1 MIRHNMKYIHLGVCI
16 CIFLFVHNQILRADE
31 TVSDDSLYTA
41 EYINSIYIA
50 QPKRALQLLDE
61 AENRK
66 AIPLRIINELRSLS
80 YSNMY
85 MNKLAFDY
93 ARKSYVLDSV
103 SQNNPEHLLQ
113 MTIALAELSNLLSEY
128 KESMRYAMQG
138 IEFAQR
144 QNDIKAESK
153 LLFCIGENER
163 MLSLKER
170 SYEHF
175 DTAIRLLQNIK
186 DREGAAMLSYFYGIK
201 MGYLLDDS
209 RYDEALAIGLQR
221 EKLIHAIDSLYQTPE
236 GYIDR
241 QYAYVYSKL
250 AYICHFK
257 KLYMEAEKYFNRYLS
272 TKAALTPD
280 GQYDATPYLL
290 LNKQYARVVD
300 ICENFR
306 AVLQHQDTINL
317 QYLSVL
323 QKQVK
328 AYLGLHDFKKVA
340 ELRESILTIVDSM
353 NTREKQNAALELS
366 TVHKMNEKE
375 EFIKEQAFQL
385 KVRNISIFF
394 FTCITVLILFILWR
408 MWRHTC
414 IIKYKNQT
422 LVKLIN
428 ERIAGIDE
436 KEKVTGDGNRNV
448 DIKEDKVSCIV
459 SSVQSTSDV
468 QNVSDNTEVNE
479 EEQENRIL
487 FNKLNT
493 VIMQE
498 KLYLSSELARE
509 DLVPLVRMNNARFAK
524 MIKENTGTNLSG
536 YINDLRI
543 THAIRLLKEY
553 PNYTL
558 KAIAEESG
566 FNSMPTFHILFKK
579 KTGMTPFEFKKAQNE
594 LE

>member
-1 MIRHNMKYIHLGVCI
+1 MAKEV
-16 CIFLFVHNQILRADE
+16 
-31 TVSDDSLYTA
+31 VSDDSLYTR
-41 EYINSIYIA
+41 EYISQIYIA
-50 QPKRALQLLDE
+50 EPERALKLLDE
-61 AENRK
+61 AENRGTML
-66 AIPLRIINELRSLS
+66 PYLINDLRSMA
-80 YSNMY
+80 YRNMY

-138 IEFAQR
+138 IEFTQR

-170 SYEHF
+170 GYEHF

-186 DREGAAMLSYFYGIK
+186 DREWAAMLSYFYGIK

-209 RYDEALAIGLQR
+209 RYDEALVIGLQR

-236 GYIDR
+236 GYIDQ

-290 LNKQYARVVD
+290 LNKQYARVID
-300 ICENFR
+300 ICENFK
-306 AVLQHQDTINL
+306 AVLQHQDTVNL

-340 ELRESILTIVDSM
+340 ELRESILMIVDSM
-353 NTREKQNAALELS
+353 NTREKLNAALELS

-408 MWRHTC
+408 MWRHTR

-428 ERIAGIDE
+428 ERIAGADE
-436 KEKVTGDGNRNV
+436 KEKVPGNGNRNA
-448 DIKEDKVSCIV
+448 DMKEDKVACVV
-459 SSVQSTSDV
+459 SSVQSTGDV
-468 QNVSDNTEVNE
+468 QNVSDNTEMNG

-487 FNKLNT
+487 FNKLNAA
-493 VIMQE
+493 IMQE
-498 KLYLSSELARE
+498 KLYLSSELSRE

-594 LE
+594 LR

>member
-1 MIRHNMKYIHLGVCI
+1 MKYISILFYAFA
-16 CIFLFVHNQILRADE
+16 FLFLYSQLSMAKDVA
-31 TVSDDSLYTA
+31 SDDSLYTR
-41 EYINSIYIA
+41 EYISQIYIA
-50 QPKRALQLLDE
+50 EPERALKLLDE
-61 AENRK
+61 AENRGTMLPYL
-66 AIPLRIINELRSLS
+66 ISDLRSIA
-80 YSNMY
+80 YRNMY

-366 TVHKMNEKE
+366 IVHKMNEKE

-385 KVRNISIFF
+385 KVRNISLFF

-422 LVKLIN
+422 LIKLIN

-459 SSVQSTSDV
+459 SSVQSTGDV
-468 QNVSDNTEVNE
+468 QNISDNTEVNE

-566 FNSMPTFHILFKK
+566 FNSMPTFHILFKR

>member
-1 MIRHNMKYIHLGVCI
+1 MKYISILSYAFA
-16 CIFLFVHNQILRADE
+16 FLFLYSQLSMAKDVA
-31 TVSDDSLYTA
+31 SDDSLYTR
-41 EYINSIYIA
+41 EYISQIYIA
-50 QPKRALQLLDE
+50 EPERALKLLDE
-61 AENRK
+61 AENRGTMLPYL
-66 AIPLRIINELRSLS
+66 ISDLRSMA
-80 YSNMY
+80 YRNMY

-317 QYLSVL
+317 QYLSV
-323 QKQVK
+323 
-328 AYLGLHDFKKVA
+328 LGLHDFKKVA

>member
-1 MIRHNMKYIHLGVCI
+1 MKYIYILSYTFA
-16 CIFLFVHNQILRADE
+16 FLFLYSQLSMAKEV
-31 TVSDDSLYTA
+31 VSDDSLYTR
-41 EYINSIYIA
+41 EYISQIYIA
-50 QPKRALQLLDE
+50 EPERALKLLDE
-61 AENRK
+61 AENRGTML
-66 AIPLRIINELRSLS
+66 PYLINDLRSMA
-80 YSNMY
+80 YRNMY

-290 LNKQYARVVD
+290 LNKQYARVID
-300 ICENFR
+300 ICENFK
-306 AVLQHQDTINL
+306 AVLQHQDTVNL

-340 ELRESILTIVDSM
+340 ELRESILMIVDSM
-353 NTREKQNAALELS
+353 NTREKLNAALELS

-408 MWRHTC
+408 MWRHTR

-428 ERIAGIDE
+428 ERIAGADE
-436 KEKVTGDGNRNV
+436 KEKVPGDGNRNA
-448 DIKEDKVSCIV
+448 DMKEDKVACVV
-459 SSVQSTSDV
+459 SSVQSTGDV
-468 QNVSDNTEVNE
+468 QNVSDNTEMNG

>member
-1 MIRHNMKYIHLGVCI
+1 MRFFVCI
-16 CIFLFVHNQILRADE
+16 LVLLFVHNQFSRADKIINN
-31 TVSDDSLYTA
+31 DSLYT
-41 EYINSIYIA
+41 EKYIRDIYISN
-50 QPKRALQLLDE
+50 PKRALQLLDE
-61 AENRK
+61 AETRK
-66 AIPLRIINELRSLS
+66 AFPLRLINELRSLS
-80 YSNMY
+80 YRNMY

-257 KLYMEAEKYFNRYLS
+257 KLYMEAEKYFNRYQS
-272 TKAALTPD
+272 NKAALPPD

-290 LNKQYARVVD
+290 LNKQYARVID

-353 NTREKQNAALELS
+353 NTREKQNAALE
-366 TVHKMNEKE
+366 
-375 EFIKEQAFQL
+375 
-385 KVRNISIFF
+385 
-394 FTCITVLILFILWR
+394 
-408 MWRHTC
+408 
-414 IIKYKNQT
+414 
-422 LVKLIN
+422 
-428 ERIAGIDE
+428 
-436 KEKVTGDGNRNV
+436 
-448 DIKEDKVSCIV
+448 
-459 SSVQSTSDV
+459 
-468 QNVSDNTEVNE
+468 
-479 EEQENRIL
+479 
-487 FNKLNT
+487 
-493 VIMQE
+493 
-498 KLYLSSELARE
+498 
-509 DLVPLVRMNNARFAK
+509 
-524 MIKENTGTNLSG
+524 
-536 YINDLRI
+536 
-543 THAIRLLKEY
+543 
-553 PNYTL
+553 
-558 KAIAEESG
+558 
-566 FNSMPTFHILFKK
+566 
-579 KTGMTPFEFKKAQNE
+579 
-594 LE
+594 

>member
-1 MIRHNMKYIHLGVCI
+1 MKYIYILSYTFA
-16 CIFLFVHNQILRADE
+16 FLFLYSQLSMAKEV
-31 TVSDDSLYTA
+31 VSDDSLYTR
-41 EYINSIYIA
+41 EYISQIYIA
-50 QPKRALQLLDE
+50 EPERALKLLDE
-61 AENRK
+61 AENRGTMLPYL
-66 AIPLRIINELRSLS
+66 ISDLRSMA
-80 YSNMY
+80 YRNMY

-170 SYEHF
+170 GYEHF

-236 GYIDR
+236 GYIDQ

-290 LNKQYARVVD
+290 LNKQYARVID
-300 ICENFR
+300 ICENFK
-306 AVLQHQDTINL
+306 AVLQHQDTVNL

-340 ELRESILTIVDSM
+340 ELRESILMIVDSM
-353 NTREKQNAALELS
+353 NTREKLNAALELS

-408 MWRHTC
+408 MWRHTR

-428 ERIAGIDE
+428 ERIAGADE
-436 KEKVTGDGNRNV
+436 KEKVPGDGNRNA
-448 DIKEDKVSCIV
+448 DMKEDKVACVV
-459 SSVQSTSDV
+459 SSVQSTGDV
-468 QNVSDNTEVNE
+468 QNVSDNTEMNG

-487 FNKLNT
+487 FNKLNA

-498 KLYLSSELARE
+498 KLYLSSELSRE

-594 LE
+594 LR

>member
-1 MIRHNMKYIHLGVCI
+1 MKYIYILSYTFA
-16 CIFLFVHNQILRADE
+16 FLFLYSQLSMAKEV
-31 TVSDDSLYTA
+31 VSDDSLYTR
-41 EYINSIYIA
+41 EYISQIYIA
-50 QPKRALQLLDE
+50 EPERALKLLDE
-61 AENRK
+61 AENRGTML
-66 AIPLRIINELRSLS
+66 PYLINDLRSMA
-80 YSNMY
+80 YRNMY

-170 SYEHF
+170 GYEHF

-186 DREGAAMLSYFYGIK
+186 DREGTAMLSYFYGIK
-201 MGYLLDDS
+201 MGYLMDDS

-236 GYIDR
+236 GYIDQ

-290 LNKQYARVVD
+290 LNKQYARVID
-300 ICENFR
+300 ICENFK
-306 AVLQHQDTINL
+306 AVLQHQDTVNL

-340 ELRESILTIVDSM
+340 ELRESILMIVDSM
-353 NTREKQNAALELS
+353 NTREKLNAALELS

-408 MWRHTC
+408 MWRHTR

-428 ERIAGIDE
+428 ERIAGADE
-436 KEKVTGDGNRNV
+436 KEKVPGDGNRNA
-448 DIKEDKVSCIV
+448 DMKEDKVACVV

-468 QNVSDNTEVNE
+468 QNVSDNTEMNG

-487 FNKLNT
+487 FNKLNA

-498 KLYLSSELARE
+498 KLYLSSELSRE

-594 LE
+594 LR

>member
-1 MIRHNMKYIHLGVCI
+1 MKYISILSYAFA
-16 CIFLFVHNQILRADE
+16 FLFLYSQLSMAKDVA
-31 TVSDDSLYTA
+31 SDDSLYTR
-41 EYINSIYIA
+41 EYISQIYIA
-50 QPKRALQLLDE
+50 EPERALKLLDE
-61 AENRK
+61 AENRGTMLPYL
-66 AIPLRIINELRSLS
+66 ISDLRSMA
-80 YSNMY
+80 YRNMY

-103 SQNNPEHLLQ
+103 S
-113 MTIALAELSNLLSEY
+113 
-128 KESMRYAMQG
+128 
-138 IEFAQR
+138 
-144 QNDIKAESK
+144 
-153 LLFCIGENER
+153 LFCISENER

-290 LNKQYARVVD
+290 LNKQYARVID

-459 SSVQSTSDV
+459 SSVQSTGDV

>member
-1 MIRHNMKYIHLGVCI
+1 MKYISILSYAFA
-16 CIFLFVHNQILRADE
+16 FLFLYSQLSMAKDVA
-31 TVSDDSLYTA
+31 SDDSLYTR
-41 EYINSIYIA
+41 EYISQIYIA
-50 QPKRALQLLDE
+50 EPERALKLLDE
-61 AENRK
+61 AENRGTMLPYL
-66 AIPLRIINELRSLS
+66 ISDLRSMA
-80 YSNMY
+80 YRNMY

-509 DLVPLVRMNNARFAK
+509 DLVPLVRM
-524 MIKENTGTNLSG
+524 IKENTGTNLSG

>member
-1 MIRHNMKYIHLGVCI
+1 MKYIYILSYTFA
-16 CIFLFVHNQILRADE
+16 FLFLYSQLSMAKEVVN
-31 TVSDDSLYTA
+31 DDSLYTR
-41 EYINSIYIA
+41 EYISQIYIA
-50 QPKRALQLLDE
+50 EPERALKLLDE
-61 AENRK
+61 AENRGTML
-66 AIPLRIINELRSLS
+66 PYLINDLRSMA
-80 YSNMY
+80 YRNMY

-170 SYEHF
+170 GYEHF

-201 MGYLLDDS
+201 MGYLMDDS

-290 LNKQYARVVD
+290 LNKQYARVID
-300 ICENFR
+300 ICENFK
-306 AVLQHQDTINL
+306 AVLQHQDTVNL

-340 ELRESILTIVDSM
+340 ELRESILMIVDSM
-353 NTREKQNAALELS
+353 NTREKLNAALELS

-408 MWRHTC
+408 MWRHTR

-428 ERIAGIDE
+428 ERIAGADE
-436 KEKVTGDGNRNV
+436 KEKVPGDGNRNA
-448 DIKEDKVSCIV
+448 DMKEDKVACVV
-459 SSVQSTSDV
+459 SSVQSTGDV
-468 QNVSDNTEVNE
+468 QNVSDNTEMNG

-487 FNKLNT
+487 FNKLNA

-498 KLYLSSELARE
+498 RLYLSSELSRE

-594 LE
+594 LG

>member
-1 MIRHNMKYIHLGVCI
+1 MKYIYILSYTFA
-16 CIFLFVHNQILRADE
+16 FLFLYSQLSMAKEV
-31 TVSDDSLYTA
+31 VSDDSLYTR
-41 EYINSIYIA
+41 EYISQIYIA
-50 QPKRALQLLDE
+50 EPERALKLLDE
-61 AENRK
+61 AENRGTML
-66 AIPLRIINELRSLS
+66 PYLINDLRSMA
-80 YSNMY
+80 YRNMY

-170 SYEHF
+170 GYEHF

-201 MGYLLDDS
+201 MGYLMDDS

-257 KLYMEAEKYFNRYLS
+257 KLYMEAERYFNRYLS

-280 GQYDATPYLL
+280 GRYDATPYLL
-290 LNKQYARVVD
+290 LNKQYARVID
-300 ICENFR
+300 ICENFK
-306 AVLQHQDTINL
+306 AVLQHQDTVNL

-340 ELRESILTIVDSM
+340 ELRESILMIVDSM
-353 NTREKQNAALELS
+353 NTREKLNAALELS

-408 MWRHTC
+408 MWRHTR

-428 ERIAGIDE
+428 ERIAGADE
-436 KEKVTGDGNRNV
+436 KEKVPGDGNRNA
-448 DIKEDKVSCIV
+448 DMKEDKVACVV
-459 SSVQSTSDV
+459 SSVQSTGDV
-468 QNVSDNTEVNE
+468 QNVSDNTEMNG

-487 FNKLNT
+487 FNKLNA

-498 KLYLSSELARE
+498 RLYLSSELSRE

-594 LE
+594 LR

>member
-1 MIRHNMKYIHLGVCI
+1 MKYISILSYAFA
-16 CIFLFVHNQILRADE
+16 FLFLYSQLSMAKDVA
-31 TVSDDSLYTA
+31 SDDSLYTR
-41 EYINSIYIA
+41 EYISQIYIA
-50 QPKRALQLLDE
+50 EPERALKLLDE
-61 AENRK
+61 AENRGTMLPYL
-66 AIPLRIINELRSLS
+66 ISDLRSMA
-80 YSNMY
+80 YRNMY

-221 EKLIHAIDSLYQTPE
+221 EKLIHAIDSLYQTRK
-236 GYIDR
+236 GILTGNMLMCIQNWHIR
-241 QYAYVYSKL
+241 
-250 AYICHFK
+250 HFK
-257 KLYMEAEKYFNRYLS
+257 SIYGAEKYFNRYLS

-408 MWRHTC
+408 MW
-414 IIKYKNQT
+414 
-422 LVKLIN
+422 
-428 ERIAGIDE
+428 
-436 KEKVTGDGNRNV
+436 
-448 DIKEDKVSCIV
+448 
-459 SSVQSTSDV
+459 QSY
-468 QNVSDNTEVNE
+468 
-479 EEQENRIL
+479 
-487 FNKLNT
+487 
-493 VIMQE
+493 
-498 KLYLSSELARE
+498 LYYQ
-509 DLVPLVRMNNARFAK
+509 
-524 MIKENTGTNLSG
+524 I
-536 YINDLRI
+536 
-543 THAIRLLKEY
+543 
-553 PNYTL
+553 
-558 KAIAEESG
+558 
-566 FNSMPTFHILFKK
+566 
-579 KTGMTPFEFKKAQNE
+579 
-594 LE
+594 

>member
-1 MIRHNMKYIHLGVCI
+1 MKYISILSYAFA
-16 CIFLFVHNQILRADE
+16 FLFLYSQLSMAKDVA
-31 TVSDDSLYTA
+31 SDDSLYTR
-41 EYINSIYIA
+41 EYISQIYIA
-50 QPKRALQLLDE
+50 EPERALKLLDE
-61 AENRK
+61 AENRGTMLPYL
-66 AIPLRIINELRSLS
+66 ISDLRSMA
-80 YSNMY
+80 YRNMY

-290 LNKQYARVVD
+290 LNKQYARVID

-408 MWRHTC
+408 MWRHTW

-459 SSVQSTSDV
+459 SSVQSTGDV

-566 FNSMPTFHILFKK
+566 FKK

>member
-1 MIRHNMKYIHLGVCI
+1 MKYIYILSYTFA
-16 CIFLFVHNQILRADE
+16 FLFLYSQLSMAKEV
-31 TVSDDSLYTA
+31 VSDDSLYTR
-41 EYINSIYIA
+41 EYISQIYIA
-50 QPKRALQLLDE
+50 EPERALKLLDE
-61 AENRK
+61 AENRGTML
-66 AIPLRIINELRSLS
+66 PYLINDLRSMA
-80 YSNMY
+80 YRNMY

-170 SYEHF
+170 GYEHF

-236 GYIDR
+236 GYIDQ

-290 LNKQYARVVD
+290 LNKQYARVID
-300 ICENFR
+300 ICENFK
-306 AVLQHQDTINL
+306 AVLQYQDTVNL

-340 ELRESILTIVDSM
+340 ELRESILMIVDSM
-353 NTREKQNAALELS
+353 NTREKLNAALELS

-408 MWRHTC
+408 MWHHTR

-428 ERIAGIDE
+428 ERIAGADE
-436 KEKVTGDGNRNV
+436 KEKVPGDGNRNA
-448 DIKEDKVSCIV
+448 DMKEDKVACVV
-459 SSVQSTSDV
+459 SSVQSTGDV
-468 QNVSDNTEVNE
+468 QNVSDNTEMNG

-487 FNKLNT
+487 FNKLNAA
-493 VIMQE
+493 IMQE
-498 KLYLSSELARE
+498 KLYLSSELSRE

-594 LE
+594 LR

>member
-1 MIRHNMKYIHLGVCI
+1 MKYISILFYAFA
-16 CIFLFVHNQILRADE
+16 FLFLYSQLSMAKDVA
-31 TVSDDSLYTA
+31 SDDSLYTR
-41 EYINSIYIA
+41 EYISQIYIA
-50 QPKRALQLLDE
+50 EPERALKLLDE
-61 AENRK
+61 AENRGTMLPYL
-66 AIPLRIINELRSLS
+66 ISDLRSIA
-80 YSNMY
+80 YRNIY

-340 ELRESILTIVDSM
+340 ELRESILTIVDNM

-366 TVHKMNEKE
+366 IVHKMNEKE
-375 EFIKEQAFQL
+375 KFIKEQAFQL
-385 KVRNISIFF
+385 KVRNISLFF

-422 LVKLIN
+422 LIKLIN

-436 KEKVTGDGNRNV
+436 KETGDGNRNV

-459 SSVQSTSDV
+459 SSVQSTGDV
-468 QNVSDNTEVNE
+468 QNISDNTEVNE

-558 KAIAEESG
+558 KAIAGESG
-566 FNSMPTFHILFKK
+566 FNIMPTFDILFQS

>member
-1 MIRHNMKYIHLGVCI
+1 MKYISILSYAFA
-16 CIFLFVHNQILRADE
+16 FLFLYSQLSMAKDVA
-31 TVSDDSLYTA
+31 SDDSLYTR
-41 EYINSIYIA
+41 EYISQIYIA
-50 QPKRALQLLDE
+50 EPERALKLLDE
-61 AENRK
+61 AENRGTMLPYL
-66 AIPLRIINELRSLS
+66 ISDLRSMA
-80 YSNMY
+80 YRNMY

-290 LNKQYARVVD
+290 LNKQYARVID

-459 SSVQSTSDV
+459 SSVQSTGDV

-498 KLYLSSELARE
+498 KLYL
-509 DLVPLVRMNNARFAK
+509 
-524 MIKENTGTNLSG
+524 
-536 YINDLRI
+536 
-543 THAIRLLKEY
+543 
-553 PNYTL
+553 
-558 KAIAEESG
+558 
-566 FNSMPTFHILFKK
+566 
-579 KTGMTPFEFKKAQNE
+579 
-594 LE
+594 

>member
-1 MIRHNMKYIHLGVCI
+1 MRFWVCI
-16 CIFLFVHNQILRADE
+16 FVLLFVHNQFSRADKIINNN
-31 TVSDDSLYTA
+31 SLYT
-41 EYINSIYIA
+41 EKYIRDIYISN
-50 QPKRALQLLDE
+50 PKRALQLLDE
-61 AENRK
+61 AETRK
-66 AIPLRIINELRSLS
+66 AFPLRLINELRSLS
-80 YSNMY
+80 YRNMY

>member
-1 MIRHNMKYIHLGVCI
+1 MKYIYILSYTFA
-16 CIFLFVHNQILRADE
+16 FLFLYSQLSMAKEV
-31 TVSDDSLYTA
+31 VSDDSLYTR
-41 EYINSIYIA
+41 EYISRIYIA
-50 QPKRALQLLDE
+50 EPERALKLLDE
-61 AENRK
+61 AENRGTML
-66 AIPLRIINELRSLS
+66 PYLINDLRSMA
-80 YSNMY
+80 YRNMY

-170 SYEHF
+170 GYEHF

-236 GYIDR
+236 GYIDQ

-290 LNKQYARVVD
+290 LNKQYARVID
-300 ICENFR
+300 ICEKFK
-306 AVLQHQDTINL
+306 AVLQHQDTVNL

-340 ELRESILTIVDSM
+340 ELRESILMIVDSM
-353 NTREKQNAALELS
+353 NTREKLNAALELS

-428 ERIAGIDE
+428 ERIAGADE
-436 KEKVTGDGNRNV
+436 KEKVPGNGNRNA
-448 DIKEDKVSCIV
+448 DMKEDKVACVV
-459 SSVQSTSDV
+459 SSVQSTGDV
-468 QNVSDNTEVNE
+468 QNVSDNTEMNG

-487 FNKLNT
+487 FNKLNAA
-493 VIMQE
+493 IMQE
-498 KLYLSSELARE
+498 KLYLSSELSRE

-594 LE
+594 LR

>member
-1 MIRHNMKYIHLGVCI
+1 MKYIYILSYTFA
-16 CIFLFVHNQILRADE
+16 FLFLYSQLSMAKEV
-31 TVSDDSLYTA
+31 VSDDSLYTR
-41 EYINSIYIA
+41 EYISQIYIA
-50 QPKRALQLLDE
+50 EPERALKLLDE
-61 AENRK
+61 AENRGTML
-66 AIPLRIINELRSLS
+66 PYLINDLRSMA
-80 YSNMY
+80 YRNMY

-170 SYEHF
+170 GYEHF

-209 RYDEALAIGLQR
+209 RYDEALVIGLQR

-236 GYIDR
+236 GYIDQ

-290 LNKQYARVVD
+290 LNKQYARVID
-300 ICENFR
+300 ICENFK
-306 AVLQHQDTINL
+306 AVLQHQDTVNL

-340 ELRESILTIVDSM
+340 ELRESILMIVDSM
-353 NTREKQNAALELS
+353 NTREKLNAALELS

-408 MWRHTC
+408 MWRHTR

-428 ERIAGIDE
+428 ERIAGADE
-436 KEKVTGDGNRNV
+436 KEKVPGNGNRNA
-448 DIKEDKVSCIV
+448 DMKEDKVACVV
-459 SSVQSTSDV
+459 SSVQSTGDV
-468 QNVSDNTEVNE
+468 QNVSDNTEMNG

-487 FNKLNT
+487 FNKLNAA
-493 VIMQE
+493 IMQE
-498 KLYLSSELARE
+498 KLYLSSELSRE

-594 LE
+594 LR

>member
-1 MIRHNMKYIHLGVCI
+1 MKYISILSYAFA
-16 CIFLFVHNQILRADE
+16 FLFLYSQLSMAKDVA
-31 TVSDDSLYTA
+31 SDDSLYTR
-41 EYINSIYIA
+41 EYISQIYIA
-50 QPKRALQLLDE
+50 EPERALKLLDE
-61 AENRK
+61 AENRGT
-66 AIPLRIINELRSLS
+66 
-80 YSNMY
+80 M
-85 MNKLAFDY
+85 LAFDY

>member
-1 MIRHNMKYIHLGVCI
+1 MKYISILSYAFA
-16 CIFLFVHNQILRADE
+16 FLFLYSQLSMAKDVA
-31 TVSDDSLYTA
+31 SDDSLYTR
-41 EYINSIYIA
+41 EYISQIYIA
-50 QPKRALQLLDE
+50 EPERALKLLDE
-61 AENRK
+61 AENRGTMLPYL
-66 AIPLRIINELRSLS
+66 ISDLRSMA
-80 YSNMY
+80 YRNMY

-566 FNSMPTFHILFKK
+566 FNSMPTFHSLFKNK
-579 KTGMTPFEFKKAQNE
+579 KGMTPSEFKKTQMDMKQ
-594 LE
+594 

>member
-1 MIRHNMKYIHLGVCI
+1 
-16 CIFLFVHNQILRADE
+16 
-31 TVSDDSLYTA
+31 
-41 EYINSIYIA
+41 
-50 QPKRALQLLDE
+50 
-61 AENRK
+61 
-66 AIPLRIINELRSLS
+66 
-80 YSNMY
+80 
-85 MNKLAFDY
+85 
-93 ARKSYVLDSV
+93 
-103 SQNNPEHLLQ
+103 
-113 MTIALAELSNLLSEY
+113 
-128 KESMRYAMQG
+128 
-138 IEFAQR
+138 
-144 QNDIKAESK
+144 
-153 LLFCIGENER
+153 
-163 MLSLKER
+163 
-170 SYEHF
+170 
-175 DTAIRLLQNIK
+175 
-186 DREGAAMLSYFYGIK
+186 
-201 MGYLLDDS
+201 
-209 RYDEALAIGLQR
+209 
-221 EKLIHAIDSLYQTPE
+221 
-236 GYIDR
+236 
-241 QYAYVYSKL
+241 
-250 AYICHFK
+250 
-257 KLYMEAEKYFNRYLS
+257 MEAEKYFNRYLS

-459 SSVQSTSDV
+459 SSVQSTGDV
-468 QNVSDNTEVNE
+468 QNVSDNIEVNE

-558 KAIAEESG
+558 KDIAEESG

>member
-1 MIRHNMKYIHLGVCI
+1 MKYIYILSYTFA
-16 CIFLFVHNQILRADE
+16 FLFLYSQLSMAKEV
-31 TVSDDSLYTA
+31 VSDDSLYTR
-41 EYINSIYIA
+41 EYISQIYIA
-50 QPKRALQLLDE
+50 EPERALKLLDE
-61 AENRK
+61 AENRGTML
-66 AIPLRIINELRSLS
+66 PYLINDLRSMA
-80 YSNMY
+80 YRNMY

-170 SYEHF
+170 GYEHF

-201 MGYLLDDS
+201 MGYLMDDS

-257 KLYMEAEKYFNRYLS
+257 KLYMEAERYFNRYLS

-290 LNKQYARVVD
+290 LNKQYARVID
-300 ICENFR
+300 ICENFK
-306 AVLQHQDTINL
+306 AVLQHQDTVNL

-340 ELRESILTIVDSM
+340 ELRESILMIVDSM
-353 NTREKQNAALELS
+353 NTREKLNAALELS

-408 MWRHTC
+408 MWRHTR

-428 ERIAGIDE
+428 ERIAGADE
-436 KEKVTGDGNRNV
+436 KEKVPGDGNRNA
-448 DIKEDKVSCIV
+448 DMKEDKVACVV
-459 SSVQSTSDV
+459 SSVQSTGDV
-468 QNVSDNTEVNE
+468 QNVSDNTEMNG

-487 FNKLNT
+487 FNKLNA

-498 KLYLSSELARE
+498 RLYLSSELSRE

-594 LE
+594 LR